1 MKVKAAVSFWLVC
14 IFVSLLIGLA
24 SSLFLQSLDWVTKQR
39 IRNDD
44 WLYLLPLAGLLIG
57 YVYHRWGQTITKGN
71 NLLLDEFHVPQGG
84 IPFKMSVF
92 IFGSTLLTH
101 LVGGSA
107 GREGTAV
114 QMGGAIAHP
123 FKNFIK
129 SNYYPTNILI
139 VIGISAG
146 FAAVF
151 GTPWAATIFAL
162 EVIWVGK
169 SWYKYLLPS
178 VVSAFVAHSSC
189 MFFGSNHTEYSKP
202 ILPAISFTTL
212 LWIVPAAI
220 GFGLTARLFTSTVH
234 LVQTLFKKQV
244 GYPPLRPA
252 IGGLIILMFALV
264 FNLKTYLG
272 LGIPSI
278 LDSFEYAQGYEVWL
292 FKLGL
297 TALTLGCGFK
307 GGEVTP
313 LFFIGATLGSALSLW
328 LPLPVSFLAAIGFV
342 AVFAGA
348 ANTPISCAVMG
359 MELFGIE
366 MGIYILL
373 CSIIAYYFSG
383 KQGIYSSQKLLI
395 PKIEL
400 PLKWNRN
407 NQN

>member
-1 MKVKAAVSFWLVC
+1 LKVKAAVSFWLVC

-24 SSLFLQSLDWVTKQR
+24 SSLFLQSLDWVTEQR
-39 IRNDD
+39 IRNDN
-44 WLYLLPLAGLLIG
+44 WLLLLPLAGFLIG
-57 YVYHRWGQTITKGN
+57 YVYNKWGQTITKGN

-123 FKNFIK
+123 FKHFLTAN
-129 SNYYPTNILI
+129 SYPAKFLI

-178 VVSAFVAHSSC
+178 VVSAFVAHYSC
-189 MFFGSNHTEYSKP
+189 LFFGSNHTEYIKP
-202 ILPAISFTTL
+202 ILPAISITTF

-252 IGGLIILMFALV
+252 VGGVIILIFALLL
-264 FNLKTYLG
+264 NLKPYLG

-278 LDSFEYAQGYEVWL
+278 LDSFEYAQSYEVWL
-292 FKLGL
+292 LKLGL

-328 LPLPVSFLAAIGFV
+328 LPLPVSFLAATGFV

-348 ANTPISCAVMG
+348 ANTPISCAVLG
-359 MELFGIE
+359 MELFGID

-383 KQGIYSSQKLLI
+383 KQGIYASQKLLI
-395 PKIEL
+395 PKIDL
-400 PLKWNRN
+400 PLKRNRN
-407 NQN
+407 K

>member
-1 MKVKAAVSFWLVC
+1 MKIKAAVSFWLVC
-14 IFVSLLIGLA
+14 IFVSALIGLA
-24 SSLFLQSLDWVTKQR
+24 SSVFLQSLYWVTKQR
-39 IRNDD
+39 IENDN
-44 WLYLLPLAGLLIG
+44 WLNLLPLAGLLIG
-57 YVYHRWGQTITKGN
+57 YVYHKWGKTITKGN
-71 NLLLDEFHVPQGG
+71 NLLLDEFHVPKGG

-123 FKNFIK
+123 FKHFLKAN
-129 SNYYPTNILI
+129 SYPAKFLI

-146 FAAVF
+146 FASVF

-178 VVSAFVAHSSC
+178 LVSAFVAHHSC
-189 MFFGSNHTEYSKP
+189 LFFGSNHTEYLNP
-202 ILPAISFTTL
+202 ILPAISFTNF
-212 LWIVPAAI
+212 LWIILAAI
-220 GFGLTARLFTSTVH
+220 SFGLTARLFTSTVH
-234 LVQTLFKKQV
+234 LVQTLFKKHV
-244 GYPPLRPA
+244 SYPPLRPA
-252 IGGLIILMFALV
+252 IGGVIILLFTLV
-264 FNLKTYLG
+264 FNLKPYLG
-272 LGIPSI
+272 LGIQSI
-278 LDSFEYAQGYEVWL
+278 LDSFEYAQSYEVWL
-292 FKLGL
+292 LKLGL

-328 LPLPVSFLAAIGFV
+328 LPLPVSFLAATGFV

-348 ANTPISCAVMG
+348 ANTPISCAVLG

-383 KQGIYSSQKLLI
+383 KQGIYAAQKLLI
-395 PKIEL
+395 PKIDL
-400 PLKWNRN
+400 PLNRN
-407 NQN
+407 RNK

>member
-1 MKVKAAVSFWLVC
+1 MKIKAAVSFWLVC
-14 IFVSLLIGLA
+14 ILASALIGFG

-39 IRNDD
+39 IQNDN
-44 WLYLLPLAGLLIG
+44 WLLLLPLAGLLIG

-123 FKNFIK
+123 FKHFLKAN
-129 SNYYPTNILI
+129 SYPTKILI

-178 VVSAFVAHSSC
+178 LVSAIVAHYSC
-189 MFFGSNHTEYSKP
+189 LFFGSNHTEYLNP
-202 ILPAISFTTL
+202 ILPAISFTTF
-212 LWIVPAAI
+212 LWIIPAAI
-220 GFGLTARLFTSTVH
+220 AFGLTARLFTSCVH
-234 LVQTLFKKQV
+234 WVQTLFKKQV
-244 GYPPLRPA
+244 SYPPLRPA
-252 IGGLIILMFALV
+252 MGGVIILIFALL
-264 FNLKTYLG
+264 FNLKPYLG

-278 LDSFEYAQGYEVWL
+278 IDSFEYAQSYEVWL
-292 FKLGL
+292 LKLGL
-297 TALTLGCGFK
+297 TALTLGSGFK

-348 ANTPISCAVMG
+348 ANTPIACAIMG
-359 MELFGIE
+359 MELFGFEI
-366 MGIYILL
+366 GLFVLL
-373 CSIIAYYFSG
+373 STIIAYYFSG
-383 KQGIYSSQKLLI
+383 KQGIYASQKLLI
-395 PKIEL
+395 PKFDL
-400 PLKWNRN
+400 PLNRN
-407 NQN
+407 RNK